1 MLYYKMN
8 NASLS
13 SKPVSTLKLTLI
25 VMLSISIVFPL
36 LFAYIKDEM
45 TMEILARELLF
56 TPLRLGGITMIA
68 YGVIHLTNSFIKSYQ
83 TNPIRYL
90 FELPVIWFLTY
101 WWLIFFAQII
111 EAPVRHVKS
120 FPTDTWVFRQYIG
133 IFLIATVFIFV
144 FQSGLNFFK
153 LAQQKAEQAERL
165 QKEFAQVR
173 LQALRSQVN
182 PHFLF
187 NSLSVLSSLVHVN
200 AELSEQF
207 IIQLS
212 RAYRYIL
219 EQKELEL
226 VTLKSELEFIDAY
239 FFLLQIRFEQKV
251 QLTQQI
257 NVDSE
262 SYSLPPLTLQLLV
275 ENAVK
280 HNKMSVTHPLQISVR
295 TAGENLVVE
304 NNISTRE
311 QNEVSTGIGL
321 ENIRSRYAM
330 VTDKKITIEK
340 KDDKFT
346 AIIPLLKS

>member
-1 MLYYKMN
+1 
-8 NASLS
+8 
-13 SKPVSTLKLTLI
+13 
-25 VMLSISIVFPL
+25 MLSISIVFPL
-36 LFAYIKDEM
+36 LFAYINDEM
-45 TMEILARELLF
+45 TPEILARELIF
-56 TPLRLGGITMIA
+56 TPVRIGGITMIA
-68 YGVIHLTNSFIKSYQ
+68 YAVMQLTNSFIKFYQ
-83 TNPIRYL
+83 TNPLRYL

-144 FQSGLNFFK
+144 FQSGLNFYK
-153 LAQQKAEQAERL
+153 LAQQKAAQAEQL

-200 AELSEQF
+200 AELSERF

-219 EQKELEL
+219 DQKELEL
-226 VTLKSELEFIDAY
+226 VSLKKELDFLDAY

-251 QLTQQI
+251 QLIREI
-257 NVDSE
+257 NIDSE
-262 SYSLPPLTLQLLV
+262 NYKLPPLTLQLLI

-280 HNKMSVTHPLQISVR
+280 HNKMSASHPLTIIVK
-295 TAGENLVVE
+295 TVEENLVVE
-304 NNISTRE
+304 NNINTRE
-311 QNEVSTGIGL
+311 QNETSTGIGL

-330 VTDKKITIEK
+330 VTDKKILIEK
-340 KDDKFT
+340 TDDCFRAT
-346 AIIPLLKS
+346 IPLLKS